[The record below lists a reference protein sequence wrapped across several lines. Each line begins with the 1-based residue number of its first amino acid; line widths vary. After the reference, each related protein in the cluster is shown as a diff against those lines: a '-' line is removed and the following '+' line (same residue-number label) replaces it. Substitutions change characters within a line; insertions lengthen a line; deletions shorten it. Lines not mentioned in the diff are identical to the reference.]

1 MTLEQEILAEIKP
14 TREEVEETFRIAES
28 LLRRLAEEARQ
39 EGIPAKPLLV
49 GSVAKGTFLKEPEID
64 AFVAFPPETSRE
76 DLERW
81 GLRLGHVLDNP
92 TLRYAE
98 HPYTRGVY
106 QGLETDVVPCYELDR
121 PSARMTA
128 VDRTPFHFEY
138 VREHMSGPM
147 KDEVRLLK
155 RFLKGTGTYG
165 AEARVQG
172 FSGYLSE
179 LLILQFKAFRSVLEA
194 AARWR
199 PPIRLDLE
207 SETPKPFAEPLI
219 FVDPVDAD
227 RNAASAVSSHA
238 LATFILAA
246 KAYEERPDRRFFFAD
261 PVRPLSLTALRKV
274 ARERGT
280 ALLGIASS
288 APDLS
293 EDVVYP
299 QLRKAEQAIR
309 SFLTEGEFRVLRSQ
323 PSLLEKEWLLLLELE
338 SGELP
343 PVRKHVG
350 PPTWLDHAEA
360 FRAKWEGSSKRVAG
374 PYIEGDR
381 LVVDVRREETKAA
394 SVLRKGLRGLSLGKN
409 LDRTVKEGAHVMEGE
424 EIARSGYRGPLTE
437 FLRRDLPWEIRKSPR

>member
-1 MTLEQEILAEIKP
+1 MSLEQDILAEIKP
-14 TREEVEETFRIAES
+14 TREEVEETLRIAES
-28 LLRRLAEEARQ
+28 LLRRLAEEAREQ
-39 EGIPAKPLLV
+39 GIPAKPLLV

-64 AFVAFPPETSRE
+64 AFVAFSPETSRE

-81 GLRLGHVLDNP
+81 GLRLGRVLDEP

-106 QGLETDVVPCYELDR
+106 QGLEVDVVPCYELDR

-138 VREHMSGPM
+138 VREHMSGPQ
-147 KDEVRLLK
+147 KDQVRLLK

-179 LLILQFKAFRSVLEA
+179 LLVLRYGTFRAVLGEA
-194 AARWR
+194 AQWR
-199 PPIRLDLE
+199 PPIRLALE
-207 SETPKPFAEPLI
+207 AGTSRPFDEPLV
-219 FVDPVDAD
+219 FVDPVDDD
-227 RNAASAVSSHA
+227 RNAGSAVSSHTLA
-238 LATFILAA
+238 LFILAA
-246 KAYEERPDRRFFFAD
+246 KAYEESADRRFFFPE

-280 ALLGIASS
+280 ALLGVAAS

-309 SFLTEGEFRVLRSQ
+309 SFLREAEFKVLSSQ
-323 PSLLEKEWLLLLELE
+323 PSLLEKEWLVLLELE

-350 PPTWLDHAEA
+350 PPTWLGHAEA
-360 FRAKWEGSSKRVAG
+360 FRAKWEGSSQRVAG

-381 LVVDVRREETKAA
+381 LVVDVKREEPTARGALAKR
-394 SVLRKGLRGLSLGKN
+394 LPGLSLGKD
-409 LDRTVKEGAHVMEGE
+409 LHRAVKEGYEVLEGE
-424 EIARSGYRGPLTE
+424 EIARAGYRGPLTE
-437 FLRRDLPWEIRKSPR
+437 FLRREFPWQVRKSPR